1 VKVEGK
7 EKVLWRRAG
16 KLRMT
21 SGHIEVKNT
30 FLQAILQE
38 RTISDLPRF
47 GNCDDESSK
56 DGPSE
61 VNKGVATFA
70 FPDFME
76 CHPER
81 MRLV

>member
-1 VKVEGK
+1 LAKSGK
-7 EKVLWRRAG
+7 IKDDERTYRG
-16 KLRMT
+16 KKHL
-21 SGHIEVKNT
+21 S
-30 FLQAILQE
+30 LQAILQE